1 MVGTSIPWAAITR
14 FMVVISAYSR
24 LVSCNICAS
33 LARSWTTSRSRDL
46 VYASL
51 RSLWVLVHDTVTL
64 AKLAHGGKRTSERVG
79 FGLFVLLGG
88 SVGDLLDGGLVKV
101 CDTGRVRN

>member
-1 MVGTSIPWAAITR
+1 
-14 FMVVISAYSR
+14 
-24 LVSCNICAS
+24 
-33 LARSWTTSRSRDL
+33 

-64 AKLAHGGKRTSERVG
+64 AKLSQGGKRTSGRVG

-88 SVGDLLDGGLVKV
+88 SVGDLLDGGLAEV